1 MSASLNPVVRVI
13 RDTIHKS
20 EVDMALEAELATYK
34 KKLQE
39 LKTHEGKF
47 VLIRGDEVI
56 DFFSS
61 YEDAI
66 KEGYDK
72 FGLTHFLVKQ
82 IHALEQ
88 VQFISRWLNT
98 APR

>member
-1 MSASLNPVVRVI
+1 MTAARKNESY
-13 RDTIHKS
+13 
-20 EVDMALEAELATYK
+20 MALETELATYRNR
-34 KKLQE
+34 LQE

-56 DFFSS
+56 DFFTS

-66 KEGYDK
+66 KEGYLR
-72 FGLTHFLVKQ
+72 FGLNSFLVKQ

-88 VQFISRWLNT
+88 VQSISRLMHT
-98 APR
+98 ARRTS